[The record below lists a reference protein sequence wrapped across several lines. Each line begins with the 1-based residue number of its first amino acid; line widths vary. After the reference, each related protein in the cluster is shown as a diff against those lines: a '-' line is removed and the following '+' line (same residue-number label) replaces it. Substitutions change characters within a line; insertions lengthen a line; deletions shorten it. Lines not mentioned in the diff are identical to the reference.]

1 MELTS
6 PNDKKTIPGGLNP
19 KGDFTLILSGDAL
32 ILFEKMDSGNGKIVF
47 WSSLYAITDL
57 QINKMQKIVSI
68 NFYDED
74 STTESH
80 LKLYIENIL
89 FFRDTLVKKMNGLK
103 IKSESIKLIKGQ
115 KQSKRLSAKEIN
127 TMTDINLIESN
138 AQELKQR
145 IEKGEINDY
154 TVNTLSTLCGKAI
167 EYYGNIGNER
177 HKVFLEMM
185 QTVLSMEGVKK
196 LTEDDQKEM
205 QGAPDS

>member
-6 PNDKKTIPGGLNP
+6 PNDKKNIPGGLNP
-19 KGDFTLILSGDAL
+19 KGEFTLILSGDAL

-68 NFYDED
+68 NFYDEE

-154 TVNTLSTLCGKAI
+154 TVNTLTTLCGKAI

-205 QGAPDS
+205 QGTTD

>member
-19 KGDFTLILSGDAL
+19 KGDFTLILSGDDL

>member
-205 QGAPDS
+205 QGTPDS

>member
-127 TMTDINLIESN
+127 TMTNINLIESN